1 MPVFYSWLCLLLLP
15 EVFSVGQKVCV
26 WWCGTGGEFYS
37 QSDRCV
43 TCLSACSFVGLRGAS
58 HPLSVVPSSL
68 KAVFKMSNTL
78 NSQDIS
84 IYRIPVFSTLDPITL
99 LKLLE
104 ISLLCCFVRFIF
116 WLYSSNSSIKRGNN
130 YKTLII
136 YIEKTIQIWMKKRH
150 TNIYNHLF

>member
-1 MPVFYSWLCLLLLP
+1 MIMPSSSSRRVFCWAESLCLVMWDRRGVL
-15 EVFSVGQKVCV
+15 
-26 WWCGTGGEFYS
+26 YS

-136 YIEKTIQIWMKKRH
+136 YIEKTIQI
-150 TNIYNHLF
+150 

>member
-1 MPVFYSWLCLLLLP
+1 M
-15 EVFSVGQKVCV
+15 
-26 WWCGTGGEFYS
+26 
-37 QSDRCV
+37 

-84 IYRIPVFSTLDPITL
+84 IYRIPLFSTLDPITL

-104 ISLLCCFVRFIF
+104 ISLLCCFVRFIC
-116 WLYSSNSSIKRGNN
+116 WLYSSNSIIKHMGENN

-136 YIEKTIQIWMKKRH
+136 YIY
-150 TNIYNHLF
+150 IYI